1 MRVLTTACTPC
12 PASFAPRSCT
22 VMWMQSRSP
31 TFQRV
36 PPCSFAVSSPASHPQ
51 VMHCYVNAKEVTNI
65 PPFCLGLICCVL
77 PCPRPPGHALLCGC
91 KGGHQHITI
100 SFAVSSPAS
109 PSQVMHCYADAKEV
123 TNMPP
128 FCLGLLCCIPSPR
141 SCTATWMQW
150 SSLTCSLMMPSAPSC
165 RVSGAVKG
173 VGGGTRGL
181 KAGQGRTSGASEE
194 NGGRGRMFVL

>member
-91 KGGHQHITI
+91 KGGHQHAT
-100 SFAVSSPAS
+100 VLPWSPLLY
-109 PSQVMHCYADAKEV
+109 PFPQVMHCYVDAMEFTDMQFDDAIRAFLSGFRCGQRGGWGDEGAEGGAREDEWGKRGKRRARKNV
-123 TNMPP
+123 CPLNT
-128 FCLGLLCCIPSPR
+128 CLLPYHCLHPCFLR
-141 SCTATWMQW
+141 AAW
-150 SSLTCSLMMPSAPSC
+150 
-165 RVSGAVKG
+165 
-173 VGGGTRGL
+173 RG
-181 KAGQGRTSGASEE
+181 
-194 NGGRGRMFVL
+194 